1 MKKRRQFKTCVLVN
15 LILNRIS
22 FSEVPN
28 IISSDFS
35 CEQQSCRALKLKI
48 HIIACFFPPLF
59 FLSFFL
65 LLPCLFHLFYLL
77 TEYSPQWRF
86 CTSQQ
91 CAHLHLFW
99 VCWFHWTTDDNAYW
113 DLQIAGMSTRTLYCQ
128 RADEIKHVSMF
139 EPNGVLV
146 IKRQRI
152 LLVLRVFH
160 PTPKWYLHLD
170 EPYWTQ
176 LTWVCKICERKEGG
190 GT

>member
-28 IISSDFS
+28 VISSDFS

-91 CAHLHLFW
+91 CVHISTSFGFAGFTELQMIMLTESYRSLVCPQGHCTVNEWMRQNMYQCLSRMVFW
-99 VCWFHWTTDDNAYW
+99 
-113 DLQIAGMSTRTLYCQ
+113 
-128 RADEIKHVSMF
+128 
-139 EPNGVLV
+139 
-146 IKRQRI
+146 
-152 LLVLRVFH
+152 
-160 PTPKWYLHLD
+160 
-170 EPYWTQ
+170 
-176 LTWVCKICERKEGG
+176 
-190 GT
+190 